1 MGDFPLLYHLLRLQN
16 YCYNNYNDFLNMDGR
31 GVCGSFE
38 NNQNFTMTHQEPL
51 DLSCK
56 SDKSDNSIS
65 GFLTDDN
72 KIAYDEDFKQSEEG
86 EIVFKDSD
94 ETRREATVHQKKE
107 ESVKDFVERKINE
120 YKKNETEF
128 QTFMKESSHNEKDI
142 KQKMSQIKE
151 KYSQINQ
158 KIKKLEERK
167 KKLKINETS
176 NLNKSQLQ
184 NNHEGEVEPNNNTKK
199 LSFNDSNKFNDVD
212 VEIDD
217 MNCKSDVNQSV

>member
-1 MGDFPLLYHLLRLQN
+1 MGSIWIV
-16 YCYNNYNDFLNMDGR
+16 FLKIAP
-31 GVCGSFE
+31 
-38 NNQNFTMTHQEPL
+38 EPL

-65 GFLTDDN
+65 GFLTNDN
-72 KIAYDEDFKQSEEG
+72 KIAYDEDFKQSEEV
-86 EIVFKDSD
+86 EIVFKDSE
-94 ETRREATVHQKKE
+94 ETRREAKVHQKKE

-151 KYSQINQ
+151 KYSQINH

-176 NLNKSQLQ
+176 KLNKSR
-184 NNHEGEVEPNNNTKK
+184 
-199 LSFNDSNKFNDVD
+199 
-212 VEIDD
+212 
-217 MNCKSDVNQSV
+217 